1 MARALQPPFSKAS
14 VALATSLGGPGYMR
28 RLWPLYVAL
37 GVLECSSAVYA
48 GTIGHKPLLGYSVS
62 HGIVTGSLCI
72 VLGLLWRVQL
82 QRFVAAST

>member
-14 VALATSLGGPGYMR
+14 VALAMSLGGSGYMR

-37 GVLECSSAVYA
+37 GVLDCSFAVYA
-48 GTIGHKPLLGYSVS
+48 GTIGHKALLGYSVLN
-62 HGIVTGSLCI
+62 GIVTGSSFI

-82 QRFVAAST
+82 ERIVAASK